1 MILDF
6 GCLLEAVKEPAT
18 TRTGPIEPCEAS
30 LSACEGY
37 DSLRLTT
44 RGSSR
49 DDWTK
54 DDSRRFRRVF
64 SVHSTAIE
72 DHGSFHRG
80 Y

>member
-1 MILDF
+1 MSKVWGPSTYHGDALGGSRLRRRKVEIDMILDF
-6 GCLLEAVKEPAT
+6 GCLLEVVKEPAT

-49 DDWTK
+49 DD
-54 DDSRRFRRVF
+54 
-64 SVHSTAIE
+64 
-72 DHGSFHRG
+72 
-80 Y
+80 